1 MSRDA
6 DLIFSEPPDRIDE
19 ELGRIE
25 GQVEGTIPKELR
37 GSLLR
42 NGPGR
47 RHVDAHLHMF
57 DREGWIAALRIE
69 DGKVRLRA
77 RHVETPAF
85 LAEKAAGKRKYRR
98 PFTNLPGGRL
108 ANMFK
113 LNLANAAAHDVY
125 AWADRIVA
133 TDAPGHYT
141 LEKDTL
147 DPAGPAPIN
156 AWVKPPATLAPMPRI
171 DPLLDRLTLYTLA
184 PGILGTDTLA
194 FIEIDRAWKKA
205 RQVVA
210 KLPTRGSFLH
220 EHAFSAKY
228 WVAAEFGR
236 LSVPAA
242 ALGGGS
248 AYDAIGFDAKHPV
261 HLFIAPREAEGPVQA
276 VAVPMPSGS
285 HCFHIVNAYDD
296 ASTLVVDVVMYDGRL
311 DFRDLFPP
319 ELRGEHGASNP
330 TKGPH
335 LVRYMIDP
343 RSGEARSR
351 RIEGVQGEAATLH
364 PAWIGKRHRWAY
376 VPTPTEQGD
385 EPVDFAYVW
394 FHGLAK
400 VDFDDDQHVVWNAGK
415 RVIVSP
421 PAFAPRPGGTAEDD
435 GWLLAWTIDASKR
448 ESAVVILDAQRVE
461 AGPIA
466 TIRLPSLLPAVS
478 HVEWSGA

>member
-6 DLIFSEPPDRIDE
+6 DLIFAEPPDRIDE
-19 ELGRIE
+19 ELREI
-25 GQVEGTIPKELR
+25 EGTIPKELR

-47 RHVDAHLHMF
+47 RHVDTHLHMF
-57 DREGWIAALRIE
+57 DREGWIAALQLEGGRA
-69 DGKVRLRA
+69 RLRA

-108 ANMFK
+108 ANMFE

-125 AWADRIVA
+125 AWGDRIVA

-141 LEKDTL
+141 LDRTTL
-147 DPAGPAPIN
+147 EPTGPAPVN
-156 AWVKPPATLAPMPRI
+156 AWVKPPALLSPMPRI
-171 DPLLDRLTLYTLA
+171 DPVSGRLMMYTSK
-184 PGILGTDTLA
+184 PGIFGGDTLA
-194 FIEIDRAWKKA
+194 FIEVDAQWKKA
-205 RQVVA
+205 RQVIA

-228 WVAAEFGR
+228 WVVAEFGR
-236 LSVPAA
+236 LSIPAA
-242 ALGGGS
+242 VGGGGS

-261 HLFIAPREAEGPVQA
+261 HLFVVPRDAEGPVDA
-276 VAVPMPSGS
+276 VAVQMPRGS

-296 ASTLVVDVVMYDGRL
+296 NGSLVVDVVMYEGRI

-319 ELRGEHGASNP
+319 EIRGQHGPTSP

-335 LVRYMIDP
+335 LVRWIIDP
-343 RSGEARSR
+343 KTGQARSR
-351 RIEGVQGEAATLH
+351 RIEGVQGEAASLH
-364 PAWIGKRHRWAY
+364 PSWIGKRHRWAY

-400 VDFDDDQHVVWNAGK
+400 VDFDDDQHAVWNAGK

-421 PAFAPRPGGTAEDD
+421 PAFVPRPGGSAEDA
-435 GWLLAWTIDASKR
+435 GWLLAWTIDAGKQR
-448 ESAVVILDAQRVE
+448 SAVVILDAQRVE
-461 AGPIA
+461 AGPLA
-466 TIRLPSLLPAVS
+466 TIGLPCMLPAVS
-478 HVEWSGA
+478 HVEWMPG